1 MRIGKRFWGDE
12 RGTTFEGIAL
22 SVSIVAV
29 AFVASADMLDYMVK
43 AKHPS
48 ALGEFA
54 AAPHQAPAPSKA
66 GDALVASNPNVDYTP
81 TASLPKL
88 ISRSVLDPC
97 TGAIK

>member
-1 MRIGKRFWGDE
+1 MAARFATFVGDR

-22 SVSIVAV
+22 SVAIIAV

-43 AKHPS
+43 KHAGTSEVAARAMPS
-48 ALGEFA
+48 T
-54 AAPHQAPAPSKA
+54 
-66 GDALVASNPNVDYTP
+66 VASSNLDTSP

-88 ISRSVLDPC
+88 ITRSVLDPC

>member
-1 MRIGKRFWGDE
+1 MSGLLKRFMGDR

-43 AKHPS
+43 KHGAGQAIVGAKP
-48 ALGEFA
+48 A
-54 AAPHQAPAPSKA
+54 AAS
-66 GDALVASNPNVDYTP
+66 DLDETP

-88 ISRSVLDPC
+88 INRSVLDPC
-97 TGAIK
+97 TGRAR